1 MEKLLTHSSYNEYAH
16 TTDYESLRLILGHES
31 GREFTLDEATEI
43 GLSLIEFYVALAEP
57 GAEDDS

>member
-16 TTDYESLRLILGHES
+16 TTDYESLRVILGHES
-31 GREFTLDEATEI
+31 GREFTLDEATDI

-57 GAEDDS
+57 GAEDGS

>member
-1 MEKLLTHSSYNEYAH
+1 MEKLLTHSSYTENAQA
-16 TTDYESLRLILGHES
+16 TDYESLRVILGHES

>member
-1 MEKLLTHSSYNEYAH
+1 MENLQTYSSYNENAQA
-16 TTDYESLRLILGHES
+16 TDYESLRVILGHES

>member
-1 MEKLLTHSSYNEYAH
+1 MEKLLTHSSYNEYTQA
-16 TTDYESLRLILGHES
+16 TDYESLRVILGHES

-57 GAEDDS
+57 GVEDDG

>member
-1 MEKLLTHSSYNEYAH
+1 MEKLLTHSSYNEYAQ
-16 TTDYESLRLILGHES
+16 TTDYESLRVILGHES

>member
-1 MEKLLTHSSYNEYAH
+1 MEKLLTHSSYNENVPTA
-16 TTDYESLRLILGHES
+16 DYESLRLILGHES